1 MAKGPQS
8 SYLSPHTM
16 TQLWNNT
23 ALIIICLRWFLHKFT
38 KYSYYKCW
46 VLNIWWCTIFDN
58 GRISIQ
64 SPIKQIQANYMRPD
78 FSWGLGLG
86 LLFGIGI
93 GLDFQGVV
101 VFFITFFFKVG
112 PKSPVISSGPTQL
125 HLYKDERTSLT
136 PFIRRLFIGACDPFH
151 SDLYWSTRLPTPG
164 FLRLALLLGF
174 LSTSAFHLF
183 GHLSMAKW
191 KGEATCDWLVETTS
205 ILSNKKWTRILII

>member
-1 MAKGPQS
+1 MVES
-8 SYLSPHTM
+8 VYNH
-16 TQLWNNT
+16 QLNKS
-23 ALIIICLRWFLHKFT
+23 RP
-38 KYSYYKCW
+38 
-46 VLNIWWCTIFDN
+46 TI
-58 GRISIQ
+58 
-64 SPIKQIQANYMRPD
+64 
-78 FSWGLGLG
+78 WGLIFLEAWAWAFCLVLALDWTSRELSCFS
-86 LLFGIGI
+86 LL
-93 GLDFQGVV
+93 
-101 VFFITFFFKVG
+101 FFFKVG
-112 PKSPVISSGPTQL
+112 PKSPVISSGTTQL

-205 ILSNKKWTRILII
+205 ILSNKKWTRILTYNSWGIDIPSLKFT